1 MDLPRHGVF
10 AFLDE
15 LSGRDATE
23 LARAV
28 EDLGYGVLWIVEA
41 LGRDAYAH
49 AGHLLAATDRLVV
62 GSGVASIWT
71 RTPQQAMAAARTH
84 AEASGD
90 RFVLGLG
97 VNNPASGAMRGF
109 TYEKPVAAMRDYLG
123 QMRGAVF
130 TAPAPAAEP
139 PVVLAALQPRMQALA
154 ATDATGV
161 LTYFVTPE
169 HTRRSRAALAGRWVC
184 VEQAVLLETDATRA
198 RTAARAYMRFY
209 VQGLPVYRT
218 HLASLGFDE
227 SDFAGDMSD
236 RLVDAIV
243 AWGPAERIR
252 ERLDAHVAA
261 GADHVCLL
269 PLPVGGG
276 HAPDRPTLQAL
287 APR

>member
-1 MDLPRHGVF
+1 
-10 AFLDE
+10 
-15 LSGRDATE
+15 
-23 LARAV
+23 
-28 EDLGYGVLWIVEA
+28 
-41 LGRDAYAH
+41 
-49 AGHLLAATDRLVV
+49 
-62 GSGVASIWT
+62 
-71 RTPQQAMAAARTH
+71 
-84 AEASGD
+84 
-90 RFVLGLG
+90 
-97 VNNPASGAMRGF
+97 
-109 TYEKPVAAMRDYLG
+109 
-123 QMRGAVF
+123 
-130 TAPAPAAEP
+130 
-139 PVVLAALQPRMQALA
+139 MQAVA

-169 HTRRSRAALAGRWVC
+169 HTRRSRAALGDRWVC
-184 VEQAVLLETDATRA
+184 VEQAVLLETDAARA

-218 HLASLGFDE
+218 HLASLGFDD

-243 AWGPAERIR
+243 AWGPAEKIR

-269 PLPVGGG
+269 ALPVGGG

>member
-1 MDLPRHGVF
+1 MQLPRFGVF

-15 LSGRDATE
+15 LSGRDTVE
-23 LARAV
+23 LARTV
-28 EDLGYGVLWIVEA
+28 EGLGYGVLWIVEA

-71 RTPQQAMAAARTH
+71 RTPQQAIAAARTH
-84 AEASGD
+84 AEASGG

-97 VNNPASGAMRGF
+97 VNNPASATMRGF
-109 TYEKPVAAMRDYLG
+109 IYEKPVTAMRRYLEA
-123 QMRGAVF
+123 MRTTPW
-130 TAPAPAAEP
+130 TAPAPPAEP

-154 ATDATGV
+154 ATDAGGV
-161 LTYFVTPE
+161 LTYFATPG
-169 HTRRSRAALAGRWVC
+169 HTRRTRTALGDRLVC
-184 VEQAVLLETDATRA
+184 VEQAVLLESDAARA

-209 VQGLPVYRT
+209 VEGLPVYRT

-227 SDFAGDMSD
+227 ADFAGDLSD

-243 AWGPAERIR
+243 AWGGPERIR
-252 ERLDAHVAA
+252 ERLAAHVEA

-276 HAPDRPTLQAL
+276 HAPDRGALEAL